1 MQEKEEILIIFFII
15 QYFLFFLFKKGRKWL
30 SLFGNTTFSSKAG
43 QLLQQKLILSGIKKI
58 THYIIN
64 FIFIFVNEKM

>member
-43 QLLQQKLILSGIKKI
+43 QLLQ
-58 THYIIN
+58 
-64 FIFIFVNEKM
+64 

>member
-30 SLFGNTTFSSKAG
+30 FSFGNTTFSSKAE
-43 QLLQQKLILSGIKKI
+43 QLSQ
-58 THYIIN
+58 
-64 FIFIFVNEKM
+64 